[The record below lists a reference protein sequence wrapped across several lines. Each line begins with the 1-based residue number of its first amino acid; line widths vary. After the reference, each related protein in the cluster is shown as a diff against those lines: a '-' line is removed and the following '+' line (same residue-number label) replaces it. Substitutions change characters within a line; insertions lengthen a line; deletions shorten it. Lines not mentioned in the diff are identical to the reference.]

1 MFSKTHLQILLVIA
15 LKTLVIVSADAEED
29 QTSLPQAEVDLVLDG
44 IESKIVLADNI
55 SLEDLDFAKNGSDY
69 HIDSN
74 NNSTNNIRRWAPYP
88 QDLTEVSTEKSLP
101 ATSSLP
107 WSSNPAGQPPTYQS
121 KQISSTTI
129 ANPWITGFWNSLPN
143 VTGTIINN
151 QHSKKMKIFLP
162 EMKLTG

>member
-88 QDLTEVSTEKSLP
+88 QDLPAEVSTERRLP
-101 ATSSLP
+101 STSSPP
-107 WSSNPAGQPPTYQS
+107 WNSNPAGQPPTYQS
-121 KQISSTTI
+121 QQISSTTI
-129 ANPWITGFWNSLPN
+129 ANLWITDFWNSLPI
-143 VTGTIINN
+143 VTGKVNSN
-151 QHSKKMKIFLP
+151 QHEKK
-162 EMKLTG
+162 

>member
-44 IESKIVLADNI
+44 IESKIILADNI

-88 QDLTEVSTEKSLP
+88 QDLPAEVSTERRLP
-101 ATSSLP
+101 STSSPP
-107 WSSNPAGQPPTYQS
+107 WNSNPAGQPHTYQS
-121 KQISSTTI
+121 QQISSTTI
-129 ANPWITGFWNSLPN
+129 ANPWITNFWNSLPI
-143 VTGTIINN
+143 VTGKNISN
-151 QHSKKMKIFLP
+151 QHCKKIENLRFSSQCL
-162 EMKLTG
+162 